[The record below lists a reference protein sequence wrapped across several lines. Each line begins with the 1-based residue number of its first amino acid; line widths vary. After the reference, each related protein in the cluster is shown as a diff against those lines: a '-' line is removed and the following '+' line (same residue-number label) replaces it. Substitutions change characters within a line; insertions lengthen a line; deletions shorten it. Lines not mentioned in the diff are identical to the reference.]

1 MQPLLA
7 SNSIKRRRSRWRR
20 VWQPSL
26 YRQLRPHMR
35 YELSLN
41 HALDRHALSLSLS
54 LSSINGMVCVCAS
67 VNYVNVHHSS
77 SINMPDRQVMKKVR
91 RMYASM
97 NRAGLVFCSLT
108 HLGSVP
114 VATVLPFCPI
124 HVPNFSTRKSSQIK
138 FLSFLHPGPK
148 QCQTLA
154 PLRLFTL
161 QMEVFS
167 SLSEKGKR

>member
-1 MQPLLA
+1 MAAQSL
-7 SNSIKRRRSRWRR
+7 
-20 VWQPSL
+20 PSATAA
-26 YRQLRPHMR
+26 YALRAFPKPCTG
-35 YELSLN
+35 SPC
-41 HALDRHALSLSLS
+41 SLSLS
-54 LSSINGMVCVCAS
+54 LFHQWHGMCMCFCQLCKR
-67 VNYVNVHHSS
+67 SS